1 MRNECVNTLMVVEQA
16 ALASLRASDRR
27 VEIR

>member
-16 ALASLRASDRR
+16 ALAGLRASDRR
-27 VEIR
+27 VETR